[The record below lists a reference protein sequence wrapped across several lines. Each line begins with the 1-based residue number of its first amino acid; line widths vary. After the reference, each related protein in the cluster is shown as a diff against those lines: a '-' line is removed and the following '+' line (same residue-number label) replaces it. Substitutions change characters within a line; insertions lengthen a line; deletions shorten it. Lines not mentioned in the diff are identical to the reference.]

1 MAAHPES
8 KSDTGCLVCG
18 AELSYAASSSPDR
31 CALCADVSETNV
43 RCIEGHF
50 VCDGCHALPALDLI
64 ERVCA
69 ETTCTDPIAL
79 ARQLMRQPALKLHGP
94 EHHYLVPAVLLACAT
109 HAAGGEVAE
118 LRVRLAEARRRA
130 EKVPGGA
137 CGLHG
142 SCGAAVG
149 VGIFSSV
156 LLGATPLSKEEWGL
170 SNLLTAGA
178 LSAIAELG
186 GPRCCKRCATVALI
200 QARDMAQDTLGVEFA
215 NSTDPLCEWHERNR
229 QCLLEECPFYPAEEE

>member
-8 KSDTGCLVCG
+8 TFQTGCLVCG
-18 AELSYAASSSPDR
+18 AELTYTESSSPDR
-31 CALCADVSETNV
+31 CALCTDVRETNV
-43 RCIEGHF
+43 RCTHGHF
-50 VCDGCHALPALDLI
+50 VCDGCHALSALDLI

-69 ETTCTDPIAL
+69 ETTCADPIAL

-109 HAAGGEVAE
+109 RAVGGDTAE
-118 LRVRLAEARRRA
+118 LRARLAEARRRA

-149 VGIFSSV
+149 VGIFASV
-156 LLGATPLSKEEWGL
+156 LMGATPLSREEWGL

-178 LSAIAELG
+178 LSAIAALG
-186 GPRCCKRCATVALI
+186 GPRCCKRCTTVALI
-200 QARDMAQDTLGVEFA
+200 QARDMAQDTLGIQLPS
-215 NSTDPLCEWHERNR
+215 NTDPLCEWYERNR
-229 QCLLEECPFYPAEEE
+229 QCLLEECPFYPAERE